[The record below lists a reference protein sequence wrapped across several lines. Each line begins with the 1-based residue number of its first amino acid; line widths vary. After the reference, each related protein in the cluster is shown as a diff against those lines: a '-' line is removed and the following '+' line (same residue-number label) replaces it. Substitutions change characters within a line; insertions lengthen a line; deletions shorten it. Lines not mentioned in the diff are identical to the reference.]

1 MCYTRKKSTSPHLHH
16 ESQNSHPKSH
26 PNSIYPIRI
35 QRSRSHSVP
44 DSVCKP
50 RMGKAGKLHR
60 TMNAQLSFASSGNHG
75 CGVGGDG
82 CQAEHAPKV
91 CLLLGCWDRARGS
104 TEGSVGKMLGAWE
117 GKIDTSDF
125 GSLRVESRSC
135 LDMFHICFLSV
146 QSLRGSC
153 FA

>member
-1 MCYTRKKSTSPHLHH
+1 
-16 ESQNSHPKSH
+16 
-26 PNSIYPIRI
+26 
-35 QRSRSHSVP
+35 
-44 DSVCKP
+44 
-50 RMGKAGKLHR
+50 
-60 TMNAQLSFASSGNHG
+60 
-75 CGVGGDG
+75 VGGDG

-104 TEGSVGKMLGAWE
+104 TEGLVGKMLGAWE